1 MEFGIDIK
9 TTTDGDITILDLAK
23 DYRQYME
30 EEVQLGTSH
39 DIYKYSES
47 ATLNTI
53 IKVGTSEMKLLD
65 VLIDNHDSEIDS
77 CTFQVKED
85 GYYVVDHIVLP
96 TLKWL
101 EHATEEY
108 LEYYDTVYVT
118 DGEKLYKAYSGQ
130 LEECTVKEIL
140 ERNPEN
146 TTLFKCKV
154 DIVYTGN
161 LQQCYFYYCQQ
172 LFETILDKCKTGDE
186 NLTFARDFI
195 WMTLNIIDYLVCCKQ
210 YLEAQRII
218 ETFITCNGLCNSFT
232 NAKSKLGCGC
242 S

>member
-1 MEFGIDIK
+1 MEFGIDVK
-9 TTTDGDITILDLAK
+9 TTIDGEITILDLAK

-30 EEVQLGTSH
+30 EDVKEGTSY

-53 IKVGTSEMKLLD
+53 IKISTKDATLLD
-65 VLIDNHDSEIDS
+65 VLLDDHSTEIDS
-77 CTFQVKED
+77 CTFQVKDD

-101 EHATEEY
+101 QQATEEF
-108 LEYYDTVYVT
+108 LEYYDAIYVT
-118 DGEKLYKAYSGQ
+118 DGEKVYKSIEGE
-130 LEECTVKEIL
+130 LTECTIKEIL
-140 ERNPEN
+140 ERNPEK
-146 TTLFKCKV
+146 TTIMKCKI

-161 LQQCYFYYCQQ
+161 LQRCYFYYCQQ
-172 LFETILDKCKTGDE
+172 LFDSILNKCDSGDS
-186 NLTFARDFI
+186 NTTFARDFI

-218 ETFITCNGLCNSFT
+218 ETFITCNGLCNSIT
-232 NAKSKLGCGC
+232 NNKNKLSCGC

>member
-1 MEFGIDIK
+1 MEFRIDIK
-9 TTTDGDITILDLAK
+9 ATVDGEITITDLAK
-23 DYRQYME
+23 DIRQYME
-30 EEVQLGTSH
+30 EEVQIGTSYEL
-39 DIYKYSES
+39 YKYSES

-53 IKVGTSEMKLLD
+53 MKIGTSEIKLLD
-65 VLIDNHDSEIDS
+65 VLIDMHDTNIDS
-77 CTFQVKED
+77 CTFKVKDD

-101 EHATEEY
+101 EHASEEY

-118 DGEKLYKAYSGQ
+118 DGEKLYKLVSKE

-140 ERNPEN
+140 ERNTEK
-146 TTLFKCKV
+146 TTLFKGKI
-154 DIVYTGN
+154 DIIYTGN
-161 LQQCYFYYCQQ
+161 LQKCYFYYCQQ

-195 WMTLNIIDYLVCCKQ
+195 WMTLNIIDYLVSCKQ
-210 YLEAQRII
+210 YLEAQRVL
-218 ETFITCNGLCNSFT
+218 ENFITCNGFCNSIAT
-232 NAKSKLGCGC
+232 KSKLSCGC

>member
-1 MEFGIDIK
+1 MEFSIDIK
-9 TTTDGDITILDLAK
+9 TTIDGEITVLDLAK

-30 EEVQLGTSH
+30 EDVIEGTSH

-53 IKVGTSEMKLLD
+53 IKISTKDATLLD
-65 VLIDNHDSEIDS
+65 VLLDDHSSEIDS
-77 CTFQVKED
+77 CTFKVKDD

-101 EHATEEY
+101 DNTTEDF

-118 DGEKLYKAYSGQ
+118 DGEKVYKAIGKS
-130 LEECTVKEIL
+130 LEECTVREIL
-140 ERNPEN
+140 ERNSEN
-146 TTLFKCKV
+146 TTIMKCKI

-161 LQQCYFYYCQQ
+161 LQNCYFNYCQQ
-172 LFETILDKCKTGDE
+172 LFDTVLDKCKTGDE

-218 ETFITCNGLCNSFT
+218 ETFMTCNGLCNSINT
-232 NAKSKLGCGC
+232 NKNKFSCGC